1 MSGPVKSWGSGSSEH
16 PPRMQVW
23 RLASRTRGRGLDGGA
38 GTPACPA
45 VESALVPKAVGV
57 GGADLQFRRRSGS
70 AREGRQGRGTKLA
83 GERPV
88 RTLSLI

>member
-57 GGADLQFRRRSGS
+57 GGQTSNLGDAL
-70 AREGRQGRGTKLA
+70 AAPGRVDKGGGQN
-83 GERPV
+83 
-88 RTLSLI
+88 